1 MGSNPTA
8 PIGRLE
14 FFSIAMKNLLF
25 CYINPATGHQQAA
38 EAVMSAVR
46 QVNPRVHTAGVNSIS
61 YTHPV
66 VGRLVSRLYMNVL
79 KHTPQLWEA
88 LYDNPLIEEA
98 TRDVRDLLSFFSSR
112 KIARLIKTH
121 RPHAIVCTQAVPLN
135 VLCALKARGKLKI
148 PLVGIL
154 TDYGVHSYWVSPS
167 VDLYLVPTDEV
178 RRKLARGGIR
188 ESRIKV
194 TGIPVDPSF
203 LARGNGRDERS
214 WLDLDPKRPVVLVM
228 GGSHGL
234 GPMEQVVGALRR
246 LPGNVQVIVVCGS
259 NRGLLKDLHKRF
271 DEDPSIRLFGLT
283 RLVPRLMGSADLLV
297 SKPGGLTT
305 AEALVKGLPMIILRP
320 IPGQE
325 EWNAAHLLRHGAAER
340 AETLEEMADAVQT
353 LLADRERMERM
364 RKRCLSLARP
374 RAAYDAADSLLSLIG
389 ETNIAVT
396 PSSWPA

>member
-1 MGSNPTA
+1 
-8 PIGRLE
+8 
-14 FFSIAMKNLLF
+14 
-25 CYINPATGHQQAA
+25 
-38 EAVMSAVR
+38 MSAVR

-66 VGRLVSRLYMNVL
+66 VGRLVSRLYLNVL

-88 LYDNPLIEEA
+88 LYDNRLIEEA
-98 TRDVRDLLSFFSSR
+98 TRDVRDMLSFFSAR
-112 KIARLIKTH
+112 KIVRLIKAH

-135 VLCALKARGKLKI
+135 VLCALKARGKLRM

-154 TDYGVHSYWVSPS
+154 TDYGVHSYWMSPS

-178 RRKLARGGIR
+178 RRKLVRGGIR
-188 ESRIKV
+188 ESRVKV

-203 LARGNGRDERS
+203 LTRGDGRDERS

-246 LPGNVQVIVVCGS
+246 LPGDVQVIVVCGS

-271 DEDPSIRLFGLT
+271 NGDPSILLFGLT
-283 RLVPRLMGSADLLV
+283 RLVPRLMSAADLLV

-340 AETLEEMADAVQT
+340 VETLEAMTDAVQA
-353 LLADRERMERM
+353 LLTDRVRMDRM
-364 RKRCLSLARP
+364 RRRCLSLARP
-374 RAAYDAADSLLSLIG
+374 RAAYDAADYILSLIG
-389 ETNIAVT
+389 ESGVPETR
-396 PSSWPA
+396 PSTWAAS